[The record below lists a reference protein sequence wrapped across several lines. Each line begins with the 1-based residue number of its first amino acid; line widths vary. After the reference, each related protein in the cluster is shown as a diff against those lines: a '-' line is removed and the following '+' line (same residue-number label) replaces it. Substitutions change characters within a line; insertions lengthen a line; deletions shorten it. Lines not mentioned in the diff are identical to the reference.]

1 MPQSCSEPHQKAP
14 RWTGRGAAIA
24 GLAMLAGCISVSPAV
39 ERGPAA
45 AAAIGTA
52 QPGAGVGEY
61 RIGIAD
67 QLNVQVLY
75 EPDIS
80 NGALK
85 VENDGTF
92 QFPFIGRVAAAGMT
106 TGELSAQLRRGLLRY
121 YKDPRVVVTVA
132 NAARQVVTIEG
143 DVEAPGVYPVAG
155 STSLLQTV
163 ALAKGPR
170 RTAKLTEVLVFRNVQ
185 GQRMG
190 AVFDLQRIRYGYE
203 PDPLILGGDTIVIGY
218 NELKGAY
225 RDFLSAAPLSGT
237 FKAY

>member
-1 MPQSCSEPHQKAP
+1 MPNSSHPVAL
-14 RWTGRGAAIA
+14 AA
-24 GLAMLAGCISVSPAV
+24 LVLLAGCQSVSPQV
-39 ERGPAA
+39 QRGPAA
-45 AAAIGTA
+45 AAAIGVAT
-52 QPGAGVGEY
+52 PGQAVGEY

-85 VENDGTF
+85 VENDGSF
-92 QFPFIGRVAAAGMT
+92 QFPFLGRVTAAGLT
-106 TGELSAQLRRGLLRY
+106 TQELSAKLRQGLTRY

-132 NAARQVVTIEG
+132 NAAREVITVEG

-155 STSLLQTV
+155 STSLLQTI

-203 PDPLILGGDTIVIGY
+203 PDPLILGGDTIVVGY
-218 NELKGAY
+218 NALKGAY
-225 RDFLSAAPLSGT
+225 RDFLTAAPLSGT